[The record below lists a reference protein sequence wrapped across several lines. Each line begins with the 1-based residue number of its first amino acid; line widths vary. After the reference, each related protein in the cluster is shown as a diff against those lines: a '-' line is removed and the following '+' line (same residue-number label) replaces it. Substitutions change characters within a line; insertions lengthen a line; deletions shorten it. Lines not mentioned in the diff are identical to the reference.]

1 MDFERFKAQLYKFD
15 ALNDKRDKD
24 EIQYKA
30 LKRVEPQYAEAW
42 PDTVHSFLRMELIR
56 SGRGRPYK
64 HQVEAFNEVQ
74 KGHDVVLQAPTA
86 SGKTLAFTVPMIDA
100 LLRDP
105 DAHALMIHPMNALSF
120 DQLEQLQHL
129 CDPLD
134 ISIGNYIGETPGAL
148 KKQHRTHYPRVLLTN
163 PEFLNAS
170 LLGWRKKHWLPFL
183 RKIKFVVIDEMH
195 LYRGYF
201 GCHMALLLRRFLLQL
216 FCQKSIPRVFLASA
230 TCENP
235 KEHAFNLTERKVTL
249 VSAKDAV
256 RPRRHFLFAKL
267 NPSDSNFRKIHQK
280 RVVNAALAILE
291 EGMQALIFGP
301 SKAYLDEAC
310 SNCKRRL
317 EEQGSDASVVEVYYA
332 DRDSSDKKDI
342 QKRIKSGQLRVVF
355 TSNALEVGIDIGGLD
370 GIVLAGFPPNV
381 MSAWQQIGRAGR
393 NWKQDA
399 FVLFFAMNDPIDNF
413 FVTKIEAFLNKP
425 LDHLVVDPANDQL
438 IERHM
443 ESLQQEIGWELEPDY
458 KEILGEAFFKA
469 ANENKSRPIRSPGYR
484 PQIAVSRNGKLR
496 GISGENY
503 LVEFKGD
510 ILGRIPEIRRFRE
523 AYDEAIFPFIGRRFR
538 VMHHI
543 KKTSDTRDA
552 NKIVLQEAKSFYRTE
567 GNFNNFLNIREVFDR
582 RDYDNFTVIYG
593 KVGQVLRF
601 NGYRLIDERTEK
613 ALDSGGESDFHNRED
628 LHAFWIQ
635 IPDGNTDESGYSAL
649 QHILRLGAIFP
660 IPADRYDT
668 STHLEIVQDVNVFFY
683 ENYPGGIGLAKKL
696 FDIWTNVLE
705 EGIRLAKECACP
717 SGCPLCIEPAKTW
730 NLGNVSLNK
739 KAGITIA
746 RGLIEA
752 AT

>member
-1 MDFERFKAQLYKFD
+1 MDFEKFKKQLYKFD
-15 ALNDKRDKD
+15 ALNDKD
-24 EIQYKA
+24 EILYKS

-42 PDTVHSFLRMELIR
+42 PDAVHSFLRMELIR
-56 SGRGRPYK
+56 SGRGQPYK

-86 SGKTLAFTVPMIDA
+86 SGKTLAFAVPMIDA
-100 LLRDP
+100 LLQDP

-129 CDPLD
+129 CNPLD

-183 RKIKFVVIDEMH
+183 QKIKFVVIDEMH

-235 KEHAFNLTERKVTL
+235 EEHAFNLTERNVTL

-267 NPSDSNFRKIHQK
+267 NPKESDSNFWKLHQN

-301 SKAYLDEAC
+301 SKVYLDEAC
-310 SNCKRRL
+310 SICRHKL
-317 EEQGSDASVVEVYYA
+317 EQRGSDASVVEVYNA
-332 DRDSSDKKDI
+332 DRDSADKKDI
-342 QKRIKSGQLRVVF
+342 QQKIKSGQLRVIF

-370 GIVLAGFPPNV
+370 GIVLAGFPPNI

-393 NWKQDA
+393 GWKQDA

-413 FVTKIEAFLNKP
+413 FVTKIDSFLNKP

-443 ESLQQEIGWELEPDY
+443 ESLQQEIDWKLEPDY

-469 ANENKSRPIRSPGYR
+469 AGEDRSRPIRYPDYR
-484 PQIAVSRNGKLR
+484 PQREVSQNGKLR

-503 LVEFKGD
+503 VVEFEGKR
-510 ILGRIPEIRRFRE
+510 LGKIPEIRRFRE
-523 AYDEAIFPFIGRRFR
+523 AYDDAIFPFIGRRFR
-538 VMHHI
+538 VQP
-543 KKTSDTRDA
+543 RPRGV
-552 NKIVLQEAKSFYRTE
+552 NKIVLKEAPIFHKTA
-567 GNFNNFLNIREVFDR
+567 GNFSNSLYIRKIFNR
-582 RDYDNFTVIYG
+582 REYNNFTVFYG

-601 NGYRLIDERTEK
+601 NGYRLFDERTEEK
-613 ALDSGGESDFHNRED
+613 TLRRVQRGSEQEDFHNRED

-635 IPDGNTDESGYSAL
+635 IFDEHADESRYSAL

-660 IPADRYDT
+660 VPADRYDT
-668 STHLEIVQDVNVFFY
+668 STHLNTVQDANVFFY

-696 FDIWTNVLE
+696 FDIWPDVLK
-705 EGIRLAKECACP
+705 EGIRLAEECDCP

-730 NLGNVSLNK
+730 NLGNVGLDK
-739 KAGITIA
+739 KGWHYNC
-746 RGLIEA
+746 
-752 AT
+752 